1 MPNFRA
7 TSLARPAT
15 AFALATLAAAA
26 VFAAEAGLDAAHS
39 TLVATFKQEGVAV
52 DAPFHAFSG
61 VIHFDP
67 AKPTAATAAI
77 DVQTASFDIG
87 DPAYNAEVAKPAWLD
102 SGHYPQATFR
112 STAIKVLAPGKL
124 EASGTLTLKGRAL
137 AVTVPITQAGKGAQ
151 ATFDGSLVISRK
163 AFGIGD
169 ATWDDV
175 LDDKVLVKFHV
186 VGSQP

>member
-1 MPNFRA
+1 MSIRRA
-7 TSLARPAT
+7 MIPARSAT
-15 AFALATLAAAA
+15 AFSLLVLAAAT
-26 VFAAEAGLDAAHS
+26 VVAADAGLDATHS
-39 TLVATFKQEGVAV
+39 TVVATFKQEGVAV
-52 DAPFHAFSG
+52 DGPFHAFSG

-112 STAIKVLAPGKL
+112 STAIKVLGPGKL
-124 EASGTLTLKGRAL
+124 EATGTLTLKGRAL
-137 AVTVPITQAGKGAQ
+137 AITVPITQAGSGAK
-151 ATFDGSLVISRK
+151 ATFDGSLAISRK

-175 LDDKVLVKFHV
+175 LDDKVVVRFHV

>member
-1 MPNFRA
+1 MHNRRAPN
-7 TSLARPAT
+7 LARPAT
-15 AFALATLAAAA
+15 GLALFALAAAA
-26 VFAAEAGLDAAHS
+26 VVAAEAGLDAAHS

-52 DAPFHAFSG
+52 DAPFHAFGG

-67 AKPTAATAAI
+67 ASPTTATAAI

-102 SGHYPQATFR
+102 SGHFPQATFR
-112 STAIKVLAPGKL
+112 STAIRVLGPGKL
-124 EASGTLTLKGRAL
+124 EATGTLSLKGRAL
-137 AVTVPITQAGKGAQ
+137 SVTVPIAQAGKGAQ
-151 ATFDGSLVISRK
+151 ATFDGSLAISRK

-175 LDDKVLVKFHV
+175 LDDKVVVRFHV

>member
-1 MPNFRA
+1 MPDRRA
-7 TSLARPAT
+7 LHLARPAT
-15 AFALATLAAAA
+15 GLALFALAAAA
-26 VFAAEAGLDAAHS
+26 VVAAEAGLDAAHS

-52 DAPFHAFSG
+52 DAPFHVFSG

-67 AKPTAATAAI
+67 AKPAAGSAAI

-87 DPAYNAEVAKPAWLD
+87 DPAYNAEVAKPVWLD
-102 SGHYPQATFR
+102 SGRYPQATFR
-112 STAIKVLAPGKL
+112 STAIKVLGPGRL
-124 EASGTLTLKGRAL
+124 EATGTLTLKGRAL
-137 AVTVPITQAGKGAQ
+137 AITVPIAQAGKGAQ
-151 ATFDGSLVISRK
+151 ASFDGSLAISRK

-169 ATWDDV
+169 ASWNDV